1 LENRSNPQTEVC
13 AVNVRAI
20 QWRAVVLPLGFA
32 LAATLW
38 LAWFNF
44 VQIPTTERY
53 LNERNLRLLR
63 TIGGQIKARVDN
75 FDQAIDNALD
85 SLNVDKLDTRAMKH
99 FGDYVRLFAPEIE
112 ILAFGPKDRAL
123 TSGNSA
129 VAKQVWNAANDPPRI
144 MLERDEGRTFLYLGY
159 KHGSWQAVARVDI
172 EKVAAEYFP
181 AGNDFDALLL
191 VGSDGRTIV
200 QRSEAGIDIA
210 RIDRLR
216 LAPLGIAAGG
226 SGDAKGPVAA
236 PDDKFESLRTTST
249 VRSASVGGAAY
260 QIYMQPIQLSL
271 PSAKGKIE
279 DVQPEEWTL
288 SGLVATDRLR
298 AASSS
303 ISYTYTL
310 WLASVLAGIFIAIPL
325 LKLQL
330 LNVRERL
337 RRADGVM
344 VAATG
349 FLAAA
354 AVAFLALD
362 LYQFGVEVPIA
373 TDRRLEAVADGIEHR
388 LQREVAAIDAQ
399 MTSFRQADTWKRDLK
414 YDEKIGDNNLS
425 LEGYRLKLS
434 KDATKPGLVWL
445 GDRWGCEPRWACRDR
460 ILSRMTPDQIA
471 AMPYP
476 FLDLSTLNDLA
487 GAQRI
492 KWTTSAGVTP
502 FLNIRDARVP
512 YFERMKRARL
522 LAGTGEGVESNGVK
536 VFLSPNTGKRVTVFW
551 KSIADEASDT
561 PRRADLIGQTLS
573 ANPVSLDQPVLPAGM
588 QFAVVSRDGLVLFHS
603 DPGRSLKENFI
614 QECENNRSLKSA
626 LLEKRSPVWLSAPYR
641 AEPHRLFVKP
651 LNLVVFDDPGW
662 WLIVFQDKVV
672 PETRNLFTLVL
683 AIALFGVYGVVLAI
697 GWGIAAMVAGTG
709 QTRWLWPDAA
719 KGNRYRAVAL
729 VNVGLAAVA
738 ISGIYLQNPTR
749 AALTAAAA
757 VAAAIVA
764 DYLIVT
770 SNRLPLA
777 DWRTWQRD
785 FLFART
791 ALLLVLAA
799 VPAAVCFHISYTFES
814 LLAAGQ
820 EQMRQ
825 RSDTNTRKTRILR
838 RAPVAGLCG
847 RDYENEQP
855 CANLQA
861 YLSKRQRVGVGAR
874 LRRAE

>member
-1 LENRSNPQTEVC
+1 M
-13 AVNVRAI
+13 NVRSI
-20 QWRAVVLPLGFA
+20 EWRAVVLPVAFA

-85 SLNVDKLDTRAMKH
+85 SLNVDKLDAGAMTH
-99 FGDYVRLFAPEIE
+99 FGEYVRLFAPEIE
-112 ILAFGPKDRAL
+112 IIAFGPKDRTS
-123 TSGNSA
+123 TSGTSA
-129 VAKQVWNAANDPPRI
+129 VASQVLKAANDPPRI

-159 KHGSWQAVARVDI
+159 KHGSWRAVARVDI
-172 EKVAAEYFP
+172 EKVVAEYFP

-191 VGSDGRTIV
+191 VGSDGRTIL

-210 RIDRLR
+210 RIDRLK
-216 LAPLGIAAGG
+216 LAPVGVAAGG
-226 SGDAKGPVAA
+226 AGDSKSPDAA
-236 PDDKFESLRTTST
+236 SDDRFASLRTTST
-249 VRSASVGGAAY
+249 VRTVSVGGAAY

-271 PSAKGKIE
+271 PSAKGKTE
-279 DVQPEEWTL
+279 DVEPEEWTL
-288 SGLVATDRLR
+288 SGLVATDHLR

-310 WLASVLAGIFIAIPL
+310 WLAAAIAGIFIAIPL

-330 LNVRERL
+330 VNVRERL

-344 VAATG
+344 VAATA

-354 AVAFLALD
+354 ALSFLVLD

-373 TDRRLEAVADGIEHR
+373 TDRRLEAVAAGIEKR

-399 MTSFRQADTWKRDLK
+399 MTSFRQPDTWKRDLK
-414 YDEKIGDNNLS
+414 YDVERGDNNLS

-460 ILSRMTPDQIA
+460 ILSVMTPAQIA

-476 FLDLSTLNDLA
+476 FLELSTLNDLA

-502 FLNIRDARVP
+502 FLNIKDARVP

-522 LAGTGEGVESNGVK
+522 LAATGEGVEANGVK

-551 KSIADEASDT
+551 KSIADDAPDT

-573 ANPVSLDQPVLPAGM
+573 ANPISLDQPVLPATM

-614 QECENNRSLKSA
+614 RECENSRTLKSA
-626 LLEKRSPVWLSAPYR
+626 LLQKTSSVWLTTPYR
-641 AEPHRLFVKP
+641 AEPHRLFVRP

-672 PETRNLFTLVL
+672 PQTTNLYTLIL
-683 AIALFGVYGVVLAI
+683 AIALFGAYGVALAV
-697 GWGIAAMVAGTG
+697 GWSIAA
-709 QTRWLWPDAA
+709 
-719 KGNRYRAVAL
+719 
-729 VNVGLAAVA
+729 
-738 ISGIYLQNPTR
+738 SGH
-749 AALTAAAA
+749 
-757 VAAAIVA
+757 
-764 DYLIVT
+764 
-770 SNRLPLA
+770 S
-777 DWRTWQRD
+777 
-785 FLFART
+785 
-791 ALLLVLAA
+791 
-799 VPAAVCFHISYTFES
+799 
-814 LLAAGQ
+814 
-820 EQMRQ
+820 
-825 RSDTNTRKTRILR
+825 
-838 RAPVAGLCG
+838 
-847 RDYENEQP
+847 
-855 CANLQA
+855 
-861 YLSKRQRVGVGAR
+861 QRV
-874 LRRAE
+874 